1 MNTFTETLDYIEHVS
16 NYITD
21 EVTENPGCC
30 GVCLAEN
37 ITEQQV
43 TQITNELN
51 LVIKDDPR
59 SASAA
64 AALTRGATASLA
76 VSTGAG
82 IYAGHKTKPRETR
95 NQSHVLKTISHP
107 PRVRFLRYQI
117 KKRHAKNR

>member
-51 LVIKDDPR
+51 LELEKFILK
-59 SASAA
+59 
-64 AALTRGATASLA
+64 
-76 VSTGAG
+76 
-82 IYAGHKTKPRETR
+82 KPE
-95 NQSHVLKTISHP
+95 QWIWSH
-107 PRVRFLRYQI
+107 
-117 KKRHAKNR
+117 NRWK